1 MTLMRPLL
9 PYAAVA
15 LLVVV
20 GSAAALVYSLP
31 RDGAVPAAPA
41 TPTAVSLLTGADR
54 GAMARQL
61 GRPRFAYWRVDPS
74 GQRRLWVSD
83 AVGSRRWPIGPL
95 TPRDDVRL
103 TRWSP
108 DGTGV
113 AYVLA
118 NTELVVS
125 WLDGENL
132 RLPAWRDPGA
142 GEARRI
148 IGYAWSADGRRI
160 AATQRQGSGRTSPT
174 DVFVTDLG
182 SGRWVQATFAGD
194 VHVAEWAGADQLLV
208 ETSGG
213 LVGVL
218 RIGETDAIRPL
229 TGMSAASPRIGPDG
243 RTYFGGGHVTYE
255 LSFTEPRF
263 VQGSVWSTSVEGDAR
278 EEGPQVPEQFRI
290 EGRWP
295 DGRFILRVVPGG
307 MKLSGGPPGGGTG
320 NLPFLAGTIRRV
332 AIAPDGSAAYGITD
346 GRILLLDLELAVTS
360 PASAGAATVVLDQAE
375 EADVWFPRTPVALGD
390 LSAPLFAALP
400 ARSAFV
406 HAGRVWITDGD
417 GNARAVHAVHPSGA
431 WFLRPRWSP
440 DGERLLVA
448 EIARAGNEQRYTI
461 LLFDRTGGLTRL
473 DHGTGQ
479 RWVSSVAWA
488 PAGDRIAVAGGDI
501 TAGWAEGEVR
511 VLDLEGTEHGPR
523 IPGRDVVWTEGG
535 LFVLGNGRTHEQ
547 LSGARV
553 GHSIDRLSGG
563 ARRTITDADRLALDP
578 RSGFAAGVGAGIG
591 QLAASADGSYLSVHL
606 DRVNLSGRERQQ
618 TIAIVRTADG
628 TATSFLSFDPGRAS
642 IGDVEWSPRGALI
655 GHTATE
661 SAGSLP
667 GSTWTTA
674 AVVRD
679 ASGRV
684 LAEHEGRFAGW
695 SPDGSWF
702 YVSRPA
708 GLHAYRTDG
717 GADMR
722 VGPLGV
728 SVVTTRR

>member
-1 MTLMRPLL
+1 MALMRPLL

-20 GSAAALVYSLP
+20 ASAGALISSLP
-31 RDGAVPAAPA
+31 LDGAAPTAPAA
-41 TPTAVSLLTGADR
+41 PTAVSLLSGADR
-54 GAMARQL
+54 GAVARQL
-61 GRPRFAYWRVDPS
+61 GRPRFAYWRTDPS

-83 AVGSRRWPIGPL
+83 AVGSRRWPIGPPA
-95 TPRDDVRL
+95 PRDDVRL

-125 WLDGENL
+125 WLDGDSL

-142 GEARRI
+142 DEARRI

-160 AATQRQGSGRTSPT
+160 ATTQRHGSGRTSPT
-174 DVFVTDLG
+174 DIFVTDLG
-182 SGRWVQATFAGD
+182 SGRWVQATSAGD
-194 VHVAEWAGADQLLV
+194 VHVAEWAGADRLLV
-208 ETSGG
+208 ETAGG

-243 RTYFGGGHVTYE
+243 RTYFGGGFVTDE
-255 LSFTEPRF
+255 LSFTEARY
-263 VQGSVWSTSVEGDAR
+263 VQGSVWSTGLEGDAR

-295 DGRFILRVVPGG
+295 DGRFLLRVPGG
-307 MKLSGGPPGGGTG
+307 IKVSGGPPGGGTG

-332 AIAPDGSAAYGITD
+332 AIAPDGSSAYGITD
-346 GRILLLDLELAVTS
+346 GRILLLDLVLAVSS
-360 PASAGAATVVLDQAE
+360 PASAGAATVALDQAE
-375 EADVWFPRTPVALGD
+375 EADVWFPRTPVVLGD

-406 HAGRVWITDGD
+406 LAGRLWVTDGD
-417 GNARAVHAVHPSGA
+417 GNARAVHAVHPSGS

-440 DGERLLVA
+440 NGERLLLA
-448 EIARAGNEQRYTI
+448 EITRVGNEQRHAI
-461 LLFDRTGGLTRL
+461 LLVDRTGGLTRL
-473 DHGTGQ
+473 DHNKSQ

-488 PAGDRIAVAGGDI
+488 PAGDRIALAGGDI

-511 VLDLEGTEHGPR
+511 MLDLEGRERGPR
-523 IPGRDVVWTEGG
+523 ISGREVAWTGGG
-535 LFVLGNGRTHEQ
+535 LFVLGNGRIHEQ
-547 LSGARV
+547 LSGVRV
-553 GHSIDRLSGG
+553 GHSIDRVSDGE
-563 ARRTITDADRLALDP
+563 RSTITDADRLALDP
-578 RSGFAAGVGAGIG
+578 RSGFSAGAGAGIG

-606 DRVNLSGRERQQ
+606 HGFSGGDRKQ

-628 TATSFLSFDPGRAS
+628 IPTSFLSFDPGRAS
-642 IGDVEWSPRGALI
+642 IGDLEWSPQGTLV
-655 GHTATE
+655 GHTEGT
-661 SAGSLP
+661 SAGSGP
-667 GSTWTTA
+667 AAGWTSR

-679 ASGRV
+679 PSGRL
-684 LAEHEGRFAGW
+684 LAARDGRFAGW
-695 SPDGSWF
+695 SPDGATF

-708 GLHAYRTDG
+708 GLYAYGVDSG
-717 GADMR
+717 GGTR
-722 VGPLGV
+722 VGAIGV
-728 SVVTTRR
+728 SLVTAQP